1 MKNKKFFLYL
11 IFFIYIIILIWIL
24 LFPKTY
30 WSYQKEIF
38 YNLIPFKTIEK
49 YLFFN
54 LYRVN
59 NDTIWENLIWNII
72 IFIPLWLL
80 IPLVFKNFSNKIII
94 FLWILTPIF
103 IEIIQFFSAYYIW
116 FYKVADIDDA
126 ILWIFW
132 FFIWFFI
139 FKIWQKIFLKKS
151 WNKIFYVTFWIILTL
166 IPIILLSYWTYLIY
180 SIPEEINIDLIK
192 ASSN

>member
-166 IPIILLSYWTYLIY
+166 IPIILLSY
-180 SIPEEINIDLIK
+180 
-192 ASSN
+192 